1 MSAVVRESFARLR
14 PMRDA
19 DLAEVMRIETS
30 AYEFP
35 WTLGIFQDCLRF
47 GYLCQVYDSPRGILG
62 YGIMSVGV
70 GECHLLNICIAP
82 RHQRHGHAT
91 CMIAQLLDM
100 ARERRARMALLEV
113 RVSNRGA
120 YRLYTKLGFNE
131 IGMRRGYYPARKGRE
146 DAIVLA
152 REL

>member
-1 MSAVVRESFARLR
+1 
-14 PMRDA
+14 
-19 DLAEVMRIETS
+19 
-30 AYEFP
+30 
-35 WTLGIFQDCLRF
+35 
-47 GYLCQVYDSPRGILG
+47 
-62 YGIMSVGV
+62 
-70 GECHLLNICIAP
+70 
-82 RHQRHGHAT
+82 
-91 CMIAQLLDM
+91 MIAQLLDM

>member
-1 MSAVVRESFARLR
+1 MSAVVRESLTRLR
-14 PMRDA
+14 PMCEA
-19 DLAEVMRIETS
+19 DLADIMRIETA

-35 WTLGIFQDCLRF
+35 WTRGIFQDCLRF
-47 GYLCQVYDSPRGILG
+47 GYVCQVFESPREILG
-62 YGIMSVGV
+62 YGIMSLGV

-82 RHQRHGHAT
+82 QHQRNGHAT
-91 CMIAQLLDM
+91 RMISQLLDI
-100 ARERRARMALLEV
+100 ARARRAVMAMLEV

-120 YRLYTKLGFNE
+120 QHLYSKLGFNE